1 MKQLQ
6 DIGFKGTI
14 LTFAKE
20 TVFDS
25 KTGKQQGLGIETSEK
40 NECQWCDNIAAW
52 RDGTMKTVELLREGD
67 QLATK

>member
-1 MKQLQ
+1 MKELQ
-6 DIGFKGTI
+6 DMGFKGTI

-25 KTGKQQGLGIETSEK
+25 KTGKEQGHGIETSTT
-40 NECQWCDNIAAW
+40 NECQWCDNIEAW
-52 RDGTMKTVELLREGD
+52 RDGTLKTVELLREGD